1 MTSNLQQGTGEP
13 AAARLPIRHEESRQR
28 AEVGGDVPEVQR
40 LQSGSGEGQAAVRTG
55 IRGERGPA
63 RQVSAARAGLKVQ
76 CGKVG
81 LIYHDYIY
89 TAHKHSKQCT
99 LAVQQK

>member
-13 AAARLPIRHEESRQR
+13 AAARLPIRHEEIRQR

-55 IRGERGPA
+55 IRGERRPA
-63 RQVSAARAGLKVQ
+63 QQVSAVHAALKVQ
-76 CGKVG
+76 CRKVG
-81 LIYHDYIY
+81 PI
-89 TAHKHSKQCT
+89 
-99 LAVQQK
+99 